1 MSRASLKIAFT
12 FIPRRLH
19 AGGFN
24 YLRNLFTSLD
34 RYCPGELEPVMFAGW
49 SDDNEELASFAAIP
63 RVRVVKDRAFE
74 RNHSGMPNAL
84 LAGIDFAAAA
94 AFRSANVDVVFEHAR
109 FFGWRLPL
117 PAVAWFPDLQ
127 HRRLPHLFSRA
138 AWWRREVGFRA
149 QLASGRSIV
158 LSSQSALDDC
168 RHFYPRAGNQMS
180 VVRFASRPTDDLLA
194 VNPHEVIRFYDLPEQ
209 YFYLP
214 NQFWR
219 HKNHKLVLDALALLA
234 GQGIKAV
241 VAVSGGPDEP
251 PDYFKAIMRE
261 AEERGLKENFRYLGM
276 IPLGHV
282 YALLRSCTALINP
295 SRFEGWST
303 TVEEAKSFEVPMI
316 ISNLDVHLEQT
327 NGAESYFDVDDSG
340 ALAAHLAKAVA
351 RSRPLLPRELGSSV
365 EGRVSKFA
373 ADFTVA
379 IRRAA
384 TRRPGRSG
392 QMPAES

>member
-1 MSRASLKIAFT
+1 MSRASLRVAFT

-24 YLRNLFTSLD
+24 YLRNLLTSLD
-34 RYCPGELEPVMFAGW
+34 RFRPGELEPVMFAGL
-49 SDDNEELASFAAIP
+49 SDDNDELASFAAIP
-63 RVRVVKDRAFE
+63 GVRVVKDRAFE
-74 RNHSGMPNAL
+74 RNHSGVPNAL
-84 LAGIDFAAAA
+84 LAGIDFAAVA

-127 HRRLPHLFSRA
+127 HRSLPHLFSRA
-138 AWWRREVGFRA
+138 AWWRREIGFRA
-149 QLASGRSIV
+149 QLASGRSVV

-168 RHFYPRAGNQMS
+168 RRFYPRARNQMS

-194 VNPHEVIRFYDLPEQ
+194 ANPHEVIRLYDLPEQ

-219 HKNHKLVLDALALLA
+219 HKNHQLVLDALALLA
-234 GQGIKAV
+234 NRGIKAV

-251 PDYFKAIMRE
+251 PEYFKAIMRE
-261 AEERGLKENFRYLGM
+261 VEERGLKENFRYLGM
-276 IPLGHV
+276 LPLEHV
-282 YALLRSCTALINP
+282 YALLRSCTALMNP

-316 ISNLDVHLEQT
+316 VSDLAVHREQT
-327 NGAESYFDVDDSG
+327 GGAALYFNVEDAA
-340 ALAAHLAKAVA
+340 ALAGYLAETV
-351 RSRPLLPRELGSSV
+351 SRDEPLRVRQLGSSV
-365 EGRVSKFA
+365 ETRVAKFA
-373 ADFTVA
+373 EDFTDA
-379 IRRAA
+379 IKRAA
-384 TRRPGRSG
+384 AKDSAPSR
-392 QMPAES
+392 AVE

>member
-1 MSRASLKIAFT
+1 MSRASLRIAFT

-34 RYCPGELEPVMFAGW
+34 RYCPGELEPVMFAGL

-74 RNHSGMPNAL
+74 RNHSGIPNAV

-94 AFRSANVDVVFEHAR
+94 AFCSANVDVVFEHAR

-127 HRRLPHLFSRA
+127 HRSLPHLFSRA

-168 RHFYPRAGNQMS
+168 RHFYPRARNQMS

-194 VNPHEVIRFYDLPEQ
+194 VNPREVIRLYDLPEQ

-219 HKNHKLVLDALALLA
+219 HKNHKLVLEALVLLA
-234 GQGIKAV
+234 NRGMKAV

-261 AEERGLKENFRYLGM
+261 VEERGLKENFRYLGM
-276 IPLGHV
+276 IPLDHV

-316 ISNLDVHLEQT
+316 VSDLAVHREQT
-327 NGAESYFDVDDSG
+327 GGAALYFNVDDDA
-340 ALAAHLAKAVA
+340 ALAGHLAEAI
-351 RSRPLLPRELGSSV
+351 SRDEPFRVRQLGSPV
-365 EGRVSKFA
+365 EIRVAKFA
-373 ADFTVA
+373 EDFTLA
-379 IRRAA
+379 IKRAA
-384 TRRPGRSG
+384 ARNSAPSR
-392 QMPAES
+392 AVE